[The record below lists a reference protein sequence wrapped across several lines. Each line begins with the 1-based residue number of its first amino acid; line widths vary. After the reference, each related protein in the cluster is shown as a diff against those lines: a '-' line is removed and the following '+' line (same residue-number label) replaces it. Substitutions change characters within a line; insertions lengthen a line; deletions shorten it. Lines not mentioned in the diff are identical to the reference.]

1 MDVSNLPAI
10 RISAKGVTIMSDWF
24 NNTPTEGSG
33 GESGGTP
40 VSGDAGTPSSGG
52 QETTGWSSPASNEGS
67 SASPYGN
74 TGAPYSSWPSG
85 SSSPA
90 SSDNGPSSYDSDS
103 SPSTGSGWQSGQNPA
118 PQRPAPAYNPYG
130 WQPPVY
136 PSSPMP
142 TPGGPQ
148 KPPKKKKSPTNI
160 LIGVLGGLCA
170 VTIITLSVL
179 LAMAWDGGIDSPATS
194 GGGTGSPNSS
204 VHNGDAPKLQINEL
218 DENAE
223 GLSTRDIVKKNLES
237 TVILSIYDGQ
247 GSYGMGEQQ
256 SGEASGIVMTSDGYI
271 ITNWHC
277 VVNEDTGKEYSR
289 IAVTMHD
296 GTVYDHAEIV
306 GYDKSTDLAVI
317 RVAAMNL
324 TPAEFGDSSQL
335 DIGDK
340 VVALGNAGGLAWT
353 ATQGIVSGL
362 ARDVYEDTGYAIKCL
377 QVDAA
382 INPGNSGGPLMNA
395 AGQVIAV
402 NSAKIA
408 ITGYEGLGFSI
419 PITEAREIINDLIEY
434 GYVTGRV
441 SLGIRGYTINQSNYK
456 GFLIDS
462 IVSGSPLEGTG
473 AQKGDLITHVDGVRV
488 NSYGELRAELSKRS
502 VGDTVTLTILRVEN
516 RRDSTFTVQVKLAE
530 DKGQ

>member
-1 MDVSNLPAI
+1 
-10 RISAKGVTIMSDWF
+10 
-24 NNTPTEGSG
+24 
-33 GESGGTP
+33 
-40 VSGDAGTPSSGG
+40 
-52 QETTGWSSPASNEGS
+52 
-67 SASPYGN
+67 
-74 TGAPYSSWPSG
+74 
-85 SSSPA
+85 
-90 SSDNGPSSYDSDS
+90 
-103 SPSTGSGWQSGQNPA
+103 
-118 PQRPAPAYNPYG
+118 
-130 WQPPVY
+130 
-136 PSSPMP
+136 
-142 TPGGPQ
+142 
-148 KPPKKKKSPTNI
+148 
-160 LIGVLGGLCA
+160 
-170 VTIITLSVL
+170 
-179 LAMAWDGGIDSPATS
+179 
-194 GGGTGSPNSS
+194 
-204 VHNGDAPKLQINEL
+204 
-218 DENAE
+218 
-223 GLSTRDIVKKNLES
+223 
-237 TVILSIYDGQ
+237 
-247 GSYGMGEQQ
+247 
-256 SGEASGIVMTSDGYI
+256 
-271 ITNWHC
+271 
-277 VVNEDTGKEYSR
+277 
-289 IAVTMHD
+289 
-296 GTVYDHAEIV
+296 
-306 GYDKSTDLAVI
+306 
-317 RVAAMNL
+317 MNL

>member
-1 MDVSNLPAI
+1 MA
-10 RISAKGVTIMSDWF
+10 DWF
-24 NNTPTEGSG
+24 ESNSAGGSG
-33 GESGGTP
+33 GETSGKPESGSPETPASPAGQESGGWSSPAPDAQTGSTAS
-40 VSGDAGTPSSGG
+40 SGGGGADAPYSPWPSAGTPSSA
-52 QETTGWSSPASNEGS
+52 QS
-67 SASPYGN
+67 
-74 TGAPYSSWPSG
+74 PSG
-85 SSSPA
+85 
-90 SSDNGPSSYDSDS
+90 
-103 SPSTGSGWQSGQNPA
+103 GWQTA
-118 PQRPAPAYNPYG
+118 PQRPAPSYNPYG
-130 WQPPVY
+130 WQPPAY
-136 PSSPMP
+136 TPAPMP
-142 TPGGPQ
+142 GNSS
-148 KPPKKKKSPTNI
+148 KPPKKKRNGPGI

-170 VTIITLSVL
+170 VTIIVLSVL
-179 LAMAWDGGIDSPATS
+179 LALAWDGGINLSAAGGNST
-194 GGGTGSPNSS
+194 GGGNPASS
-204 VHNGDAPKLQINEL
+204 FHNGDAPKIQINEL
-218 DENAE
+218 DEDTQ
-223 GLSTRDIVKKNLES
+223 GKSTREIVKMNLES
-237 TVILSIYDGQ
+237 TVILSMYMNQSG
-247 GSYGMGEQQ
+247 YGIGEQQ
-256 SGEASGIVMTSDGYI
+256 AGEASGIVMTADGYI

-277 VVNEDTGKEYSR
+277 VVNEDSGQPYSR

-296 GTVYDHAEIV
+296 GTTFDEAQII
-306 GYDKSTDLAVI
+306 GYDQSTDLAVI

-324 TPAEFGDSSQL
+324 KPAEFGDSSQL

-395 AGQVIAV
+395 AGQVVAV

-408 ITGYEGLGFSI
+408 IAGYEGLGFSI
-419 PITEAREIINDLIEY
+419 PIAEAQDIVNDLIQY

-441 SLGIRGYTINQSNYK
+441 SLGIKGYTVNQANYK

-488 NSYGELRAELSKRS
+488 NSYGELRGELSKHS

-516 RRDSTFTVQVKLAE
+516 RRDSTFTIQIKLAE
-530 DKGQ
+530 DKGR